1 VDLLVVVVVVL
12 GLLVGANL
20 LLTGAVVRRL
30 AAHERKLAALGPMIS
45 VPGGLAAGTELPLF
59 TAETVDGRPV
69 DAGFLGDGRGLIAF
83 FSTICSACLSHAP
96 EFAAAVTAGTS
107 GYAVVSGEGGDE
119 LLRALGSVAVVR
131 ERVPGGPIVTAFEVD
146 AYPTFYVVEGGRVV
160 APVGSAAGAGELL
173 ASGVRGA

>member
-30 AAHERKLAALGPMIS
+30 AAHERKLGALGSMIT
-45 VPGGLAAGTELPLF
+45 VPGGLAAGAELPSF

-83 FSTICSACLSHAP
+83 FSTTCTACLSHAP

-107 GYAVVSGEGGDE
+107 GYAVVSGEGGEE
-119 LLRALGSVAVVR
+119 LLRALGSVPVVR
-131 ERVPGGPIVTAFEVD
+131 EPAPAGPIVTAFEID
-146 AYPTFYVVEGGRVV
+146 SYPTYFVVEAGRVV
-160 APVGSAAGAGELL
+160 SPVGSATEAAELL
-173 ASGVRGA
+173 ASSVRTA

>member
-45 VPGGLAAGTELPLF
+45 VPGGLAAGTELPSF
-59 TAETVDGRPV
+59 TAQTDDGRPV
-69 DAGFLGDGRGLIAF
+69 DAGFLGDGPGLIAF
-83 FSTICSACLSHAP
+83 FSTTCSACLSHAP
-96 EFAAAVTAGTS
+96 EFAAVAAGTS
-107 GYAVVSGEGGDE
+107 GFAVVSGEGGDE
-119 LLRALGSVAVVR
+119 LLGALGSVPVVR
-131 ERVPGGPIVTAFEVD
+131 ERVPGGPLVTAFEVD
-146 AYPTFYVVEGGRVV
+146 AYPTFYVVEGGRV
-160 APVGSAAGAGELL
+160 APVGSAAEARGLL